1 MSKEGKLNMI
11 DWLLNKSHYGIV
23 SSVLGVI
30 VSLCVTTSLSLVV
43 SGEHIFTIS
52 MFVSVFVFV
61 LTYFILETFT
71 KQDFVYEKD
80 WVDVYN
86 RKIDFSGVFS
96 LTWRTSLHN
105 LVTLTPNTM
114 LTEDLFK
121 ELRRYSSGDLVGKV
135 THKEN
140 AKQSSAY
147 IIVSELVDLKNL
159 DSYLTKVE
167 YRKLKG
173 YRNRL
178 GFLRGKVKNFETV
191 KGVLRLTFEQEKAES
206 IFD

>member
-1 MSKEGKLNMI
+1 MI
-11 DWLLNKSHYGIV
+11 DWLLNKSHYGII
-23 SSVLGVI
+23 SSVLGVL
-30 VSLCVTTSLSLVV
+30 VSFCVVVLLSSVV

-52 MFVSVFVFV
+52 MFVSVLVFI

-71 KQDFVYEKD
+71 KQEFVYEKD
-80 WVDVYN
+80 WVLVYN
-86 RKIDFSGVFS
+86 RKTDFSDVFS

-105 LVTLTPNTM
+105 LVSLTPNTM
-114 LTEDLFK
+114 LTEDLFE
-121 ELRRYSSGDLVGKV
+121 ELKRCSSGDLVGKV
-135 THKEN
+135 THKQN

-147 IIVSELVDLKNL
+147 VIVSELVDLKNL

-178 GFLRGKVKNFETV
+178 GFLRGKVQEFETI
-191 KGVLRLTFEQEKAES
+191 KGVLRLTFEQEKAET

>member
-1 MSKEGKLNMI
+1 MI
-11 DWLLNKSHYGIV
+11 DWLLNKSHYGII
-23 SSVLGVI
+23 SSVLGVL
-30 VSLCVTTSLSLVV
+30 VSFYVAILLSSVV
-43 SGEHIFTIS
+43 SGEEVFTLS
-52 MFVSVFVFV
+52 MFVSVLVFV

-71 KQDFVYEKD
+71 KQEFVYEKD
-80 WVDVYN
+80 WVLVYN
-86 RKIDFSGVFS
+86 RKTDFSDVFS

-105 LVTLTPNTM
+105 LVSLTPNTM
-114 LTEDLFK
+114 LTEDLFE
-121 ELRRYSSGDLVGKV
+121 ELKRCSSGDLVGKV
-135 THKEN
+135 THKQN

-147 IIVSELVDLKNL
+147 VIVSELVDLKNL

-178 GFLRGKVKNFETV
+178 GFLRGKVQEFETI
-191 KGVLRLTFEQEKAES
+191 KGVLRLTFEQEKAET